1 MTRNNLPVIIAAI
14 LAVLIIAVAGIYFVP
29 MAKDVIKEL
38 ATLTTGGLLAIM
50 RPTSQTPQQ

>member
-14 LAVLIIAVAGIYFVP
+14 LTVLIIAVAGVYFVP
-29 MAKDVIKEL
+29 AAKDMIKEL

-50 RPTSQTPQQ
+50 RPTSQQAQG

>member
-14 LAVLIIAVAGIYFVP
+14 LAVLIIAVVGIYFVP

-50 RPTSQTPQQ
+50 RPTSQQVG